1 MTALTIRPWSA
12 DSLSLM
18 APPVAAGLTYGT
30 ALALVSPWPAA
41 PTVLTAA
48 GAAALGALAD
58 RHRSA

>member
-1 MTALTIRPWSA
+1 
-12 DSLSLM
+12 M